1 MKVGKIVKAAVL
13 LASATMLSAAAGSS
27 TTRTNWDTVVA
38 KTELGHRIGNP
49 DAKTRLVEFISYTC
63 PHCAEFTRQS
73 EAPIKQSYLAPG
85 RVNVEI
91 RHMVRDP
98 VDLTVGLLVNCGET
112 AKFPG
117 NHSAF
122 LVRQPQWIEPLG
134 KVSSSQR
141 QRWTTEGAAG
151 RRAIASDFGFYAI
164 MERRGYRRA
173 DIDRCLADDALAR
186 RLAEI
191 SAKEWARPGISGTP
205 SFSINGVV
213 MPGTHSWARSSASS
227 RNFSNPTRLR
237 RGHSCGN
244 SCPALLQAIPFG

>member
-27 TTRTNWDTVVA
+27 TTRTDWDTVVA

-122 LVRQPQWIEPLG
+122 LSGQPQWIEPLG

-213 MPGTHSWARSSASS
+213 MPGTHSWA
-227 RNFSNPTRLR
+227 
-237 RGHSCGN
+237 
-244 SCPALLQAIPFG
+244 ALERQLKEFQ